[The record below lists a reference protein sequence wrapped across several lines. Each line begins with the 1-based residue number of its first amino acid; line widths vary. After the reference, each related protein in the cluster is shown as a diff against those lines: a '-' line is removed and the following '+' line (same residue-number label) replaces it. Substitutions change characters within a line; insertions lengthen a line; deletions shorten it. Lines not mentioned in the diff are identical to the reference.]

1 MQFFFLLSS
10 IPSFL
15 FAFIQPLIKSIQQ
28 MDGCAEAGE
37 KSLDILAIKGNEISF
52 KFPIDDRVCTIDELV
67 PPSPPPPPRCKAP
80 ITKE

>member
-1 MQFFFLLSS
+1 M
-10 IPSFL
+10 
-15 FAFIQPLIKSIQQ
+15 
-28 MDGCAEAGE
+28 CTEAGE
-37 KSLDILAIKGNEISF
+37 KSLDILTIKGNEISF